1 MERPMTASQT
11 PDCKLPI
18 TCGSHRREPTA
29 RHDRPDS
36 GSTSAGAS
44 RMESGEPAPSGN
56 AIGSANSRSQ
66 PEEHSD
72 FSSPREHPTGG
83 EGQAQYHRFVVL
95 GTNRS
100 LPVY

>member
-1 MERPMTASQT
+1 MTHDSVAKPRLQII
-11 PDCKLPI
+11 DHLGI
-18 TCGSHRREPTA
+18 REATA

-36 GSTSAGAS
+36 GSASAGAS

-56 AIGSANSRSQ
+56 AIGSANRVPSLKNTLT
-66 PEEHSD
+66 
-72 FSSPREHPTGG
+72 FLREHPTGG

-100 LPVY
+100 LSVY